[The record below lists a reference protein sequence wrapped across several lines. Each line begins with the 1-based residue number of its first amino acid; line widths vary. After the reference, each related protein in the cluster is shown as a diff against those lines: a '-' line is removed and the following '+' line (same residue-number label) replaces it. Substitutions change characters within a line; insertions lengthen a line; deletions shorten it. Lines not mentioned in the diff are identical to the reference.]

1 MIPFQIIKINAI
13 DSSNNE
19 IKRLYHKKLHKNGL
33 VIWTDNQTNG
43 RGQGSKKW
51 VSQPNKNL
59 TFSVYLDS
67 EYLPLSS
74 NLYLNLITSLCIKKV
89 LICHGIINPV
99 IKWPNDILS
108 VNKKISGILIENL
121 YKGKNL
127 IGSIIG
133 LGINVNQI
141 NFQENLNATSMKI
154 ITGNNFTLRKVLHK
168 FLDIFSHDL
177 DIYKDYDLLKRDFN
191 KSFFQKNVLIEY
203 EFNGVIKKGKIIG
216 LSDYERFQI
225 LNLGGV
231 KETPKITDVKIIY

>member
-43 RGQGSKKW
+43 RRQGSKKW

-108 VNKKISGILIENL
+108 VNKKI
-121 YKGKNL
+121 
-127 IGSIIG
+127 
-133 LGINVNQI
+133 
-141 NFQENLNATSMKI
+141 
-154 ITGNNFTLRKVLHK
+154 
-168 FLDIFSHDL
+168 
-177 DIYKDYDLLKRDFN
+177 
-191 KSFFQKNVLIEY
+191 
-203 EFNGVIKKGKIIG
+203 
-216 LSDYERFQI
+216 
-225 LNLGGV
+225 
-231 KETPKITDVKIIY
+231 

>member
-1 MIPFQIIKINAI
+1 MDPFKIIKINAI

-121 YKGKNL
+121 YKGEKL

-133 LGINVNQI
+133 IGINVNQVDFPKDLGAI
-141 NFQENLNATSMKI
+141 SMKI
-154 ITGNNFTLRKVLHK
+154 ISKSTH
-168 FLDIFSHDL
+168 S
-177 DIYKDYDLLKRDFN
+177 LK
-191 KSFFQKNVLIEY
+191 K
-203 EFNGVIKKGKIIG
+203 
-216 LSDYERFQI
+216 I
-225 LNLGGV
+225 LNSFL
-231 KETPKITDVKIIY
+231 KILLADFGYSQKKL

>member
-108 VNKKISGILIENL
+108 VNKKISGILIENNFKSSDL
-121 YKGKNL
+121 SY
-127 IGSIIG
+127 SIIG
-133 LGINVNQI
+133 TGINVNQTRF
-141 NFQENLNATSMKI
+141 NNLKYATSLKKI
-154 ITGNNFTLRKVLHK
+154 SGKNIDLDKVLDQLLKNYDTYFKRIHDMRYLSKEFNQNLYGKNKCK
-168 FLDIFSHDL
+168 FLVKEKI
-177 DIYKDYDLLKRDFN
+177 
-191 KSFFQKNVLIEY
+191 
-203 EFNGVIKKGKIIG
+203 FNGRVERVLDNGNLIAYIENIG
-216 LSDYERFQI
+216 S
-225 LNLGGV
+225 
-231 KETPKITDVKIIY
+231 KEFKYSEIKIIY

>member
-121 YKGKNL
+121 YRGRKL
-127 IGSIIG
+127 MGSIIG
-133 LGINVNQI
+133 IGINVNQKTFPK
-141 NFQENLNATSMKI
+141 NFNAISMK
-154 ITGNNFTLRKVLHK
+154 KVTSSTFSLK
-168 FLDIFSHDL
+168 KLLYNFLDIFNENL
-177 DIYKDYDLLKRDFN
+177 LLYRDYDLLISDFN
-191 KSFFQKNVLIEY
+191 DSLYRKNQLIEY
-203 EFNGVIKKGKIIG
+203 KINGNIKKGKIIG
-216 LSDYERFQI
+216 LNDNERFHI
-225 LNLGGV
+225 LNLSGV

>member
-121 YKGKNL
+121 YRGRKL
-127 IGSIIG
+127 MGSIIG
-133 LGINVNQI
+133 IGINVNQKTFPK
-141 NFQENLNATSMKI
+141 NFNAISMK
-154 ITGNNFTLRKVLHK
+154 TATNSTFSLKKLLYN
-168 FLDIFSHDL
+168 FLDIFNENL
-177 DIYKDYDLLKRDFN
+177 LLYRDYDLLISDFN
-191 KSFFQKNVLIEY
+191 DSLYRKNQLIEY
-203 EFNGVIKKGKIIG
+203 EINGNIKKGKIIG
-216 LSDYERFQI
+216 LNDNERFHI
-225 LNLGGV
+225 LNLSGV